1 MKTAATVAQMT
12 IRGTGVLL
20 ILLGVTFW
28 TGHALQLIPV
38 HELLGYVLVLS
49 LWALA
54 AIAARSGVPLG
65 WVVLAVVWGLVAPIL
80 GLTQDR
86 LLVGGWHWT
95 IQVLHL
101 LIGLGAMG
109 QGENLVMRMGRLGV
123 RTGEPVKAA

>member
-1 MKTAATVAQMT
+1 MKTVTTVAQMT
-12 IRGTGVLL
+12 LRGAGVLL

-38 HELLGYVLVLS
+38 HELLGFLLVLS
-49 LWALA
+49 LWTLA
-54 AIAARSGVPLG
+54 GIAARAGVSAAL
-65 WVVLAVVWGLVAPIL
+65 VALAVVWGLIAPAL

-86 LLVGGWHWT
+86 ILTGDWHWT

-109 QGENLVMRMGRLGV
+109 QGEGLAARIRQRIGASRQ
-123 RTGEPVKAA
+123 PVPAA